1 MQIHKVQNQSFEAKQ
16 RFLPQDTHKQ
26 VKKLLNSMNSET
38 VCQKTEWSFSS
49 NVLSG
54 LKIDSKDS
62 RFYDGRCLVDKA
74 KDYFIGESDL
84 EMGKVKLSINNATGE
99 ITKYKKPFFKSWK
112 SIYEQASEVV
122 SYACRNF
129 GEKEAVEKVFIGFSG
144 FTEKGASVIENAKKT
159 VEKVFNSKKI
169 LVSHKH
175 KIFLEPLNGVF

>member
-1 MQIHKVQNQSFEAKQ
+1 MQIYKVQNQSFEAKQ

-99 ITKYKKPFFKSWK
+99 ITKYKKPFFRSWK
-112 SIYEQASEVV
+112 SIYRQADEVINCACENFGKKEVV
-122 SYACRNF
+122 
-129 GEKEAVEKVFIGFSG
+129 EKRFIGIIG
-144 FTEKGASVIENAKKT
+144 VTRKGAKVIDEARKGVESMFSSGKK
-159 VEKVFNSKKI
+159 
-169 LVSHKH
+169 
-175 KIFLEPLNGVF
+175 

>member
-1 MQIHKVQNQSFEAKQ
+1 MQIKAIQSESFEAKQ

-38 VCQKTEWSFSS
+38 VCQKSEWSFSS

-84 EMGKVKLSINNATGE
+84 EMGRVKLTINNATGE

-112 SIYEQASEVV
+112 SIYKQASEVINC
-122 SYACRNF
+122 ACENF
-129 GEKEAVEKVFIGFSG
+129 GKKEVVEKRFIGIIG
-144 FTEKGASVIENAKKT
+144 ITQKGAKIIDGARKSVEAM
-159 VEKVFNSKKI
+159 FNSDKK
-169 LVSHKH
+169 
-175 KIFLEPLNGVF
+175 